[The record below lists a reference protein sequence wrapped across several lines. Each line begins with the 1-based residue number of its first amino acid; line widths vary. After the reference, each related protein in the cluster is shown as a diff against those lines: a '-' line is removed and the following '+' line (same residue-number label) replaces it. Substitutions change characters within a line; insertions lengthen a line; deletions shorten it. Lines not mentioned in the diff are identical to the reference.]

1 MSFNHAK
8 KSILPARS
16 PLAVAISTIIFVSS
30 TGFAAEKVLEEV
42 NVTAALES
50 EGYAANVSRSALR
63 TETPLVDT
71 PQAVS
76 VVTQKQIADQ
86 AATSLADATRYTP
99 GITFAQGEGNRDQV
113 VIRGSNTTS
122 DFFVDGIRD
131 DVQYYRDLYNVE
143 QLEIVKGA
151 NALAFGRGASGGAIN
166 RVIKRAG
173 YDPVREVS
181 VSAGMFDHYRAT
193 LDVGGALS
201 ERVAGRINL
210 MSEDT
215 GSFRDGV
222 ELRRAAINPTLTFRM
237 TDKTTV
243 VAGAEYLNDYRIAD
257 RGIPSQNGRPFS
269 TSRSRFFGNSEQ
281 SPAEVHVNAGY
292 LQLEHQF
299 NDSVKLNNRTRFA
312 QYDKYYQNVYAGS
325 AVNPTTN
332 TLSIENYRDETF
344 RENFTSQTD
353 LSFKLNTGAVRHYLV
368 AGFDV
373 ERQRSQNR
381 RDAATFAEC
390 GLGASVCTNGGSAT
404 SISNISAANP
414 RVTALAFD
422 RNLRNSET
430 DVDVLSIYLQDTLNI
445 GERWQ
450 VILGLRQDRFV
461 TDFNNIASPA
471 NSARVV
477 DTELSPRAAVV
488 YKPQQNTSL
497 YASYSQT
504 FVPRAGDQLI
514 GVTNANE
521 ALDPEEFQTMELGAK
536 WDLSAGLSA
545 TAAVFRTDRKNVINP
560 LDPSSSVLIDGARVE
575 GVELELQGQL
585 TERLQMV
592 AGYAYTDSEIRD
604 GGANNGN
611 RLYNTPR
618 NTFSLWNRYQVND
631 KLGLALGVISRD
643 AMFAND
649 NNQVVLPGYYR
660 LDAAAYYQATDNLR
674 LQLNLENL
682 TDRDYFLNAHNNQ
695 NITPGTPL
703 SARVT
708 ATYRF

>member
-1 MSFNHAK
+1 
-8 KSILPARS
+8 
-16 PLAVAISTIIFVSS
+16 
-30 TGFAAEKVLEEV
+30 
-42 NVTAALES
+42 
-50 EGYAANVSRSALR
+50 
-63 TETPLVDT
+63 
-71 PQAVS
+71 
-76 VVTQKQIADQ
+76 
-86 AATSLADATRYTP
+86 
-99 GITFAQGEGNRDQV
+99 
-113 VIRGSNTTS
+113 
-122 DFFVDGIRD
+122 
-131 DVQYYRDLYNVE
+131 
-143 QLEIVKGA
+143 
-151 NALAFGRGASGGAIN
+151 
-166 RVIKRAG
+166 
-173 YDPVREVS
+173 
-181 VSAGMFDHYRAT
+181 
-193 LDVGGALS
+193 
-201 ERVAGRINL
+201 
-210 MSEDT
+210 
-215 GSFRDGV
+215 
-222 ELRRAAINPTLTFRM
+222 
-237 TDKTTV
+237 
-243 VAGAEYLNDYRIAD
+243 
-257 RGIPSQNGRPFS
+257 
-269 TSRSRFFGNSEQ
+269 
-281 SPAEVHVNAGY
+281 
-292 LQLEHQF
+292 
-299 NDSVKLNNRTRFA
+299 
-312 QYDKYYQNVYAGS
+312 
-325 AVNPTTN
+325 
-332 TLSIENYRDETF
+332 
-344 RENFTSQTD
+344 
-353 LSFKLNTGAVRHYLV
+353 
-368 AGFDV
+368 
-373 ERQRSQNR
+373 
-381 RDAATFAEC
+381 
-390 GLGASVCTNGGSAT
+390 
-404 SISNISAANP
+404 
-414 RVTALAFD
+414 
-422 RNLRNSET
+422 
-430 DVDVLSIYLQDTLNI
+430 LSIYLQDTLNI